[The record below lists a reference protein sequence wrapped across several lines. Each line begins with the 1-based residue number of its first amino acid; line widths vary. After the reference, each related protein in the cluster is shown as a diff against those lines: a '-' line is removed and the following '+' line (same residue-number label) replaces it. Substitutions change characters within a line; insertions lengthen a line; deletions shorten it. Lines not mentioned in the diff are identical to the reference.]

1 MTPLIR
7 NMLAADLPLLAA
19 IEQQV
24 TPHPWRESQFRESL
38 DKHQCL
44 TMVLQNQLVGYAV
57 YTIVLGEAEILNIA
71 IGRDYQGR
79 GYGRRFL
86 NHLID
91 LMTDRAERLFL
102 EVRVTNEPAVALY
115 QDVGLVEICL
125 RRNYYQNDTGQEDA
139 IVMAMD
145 FTSFQ

>member
-7 NMLAADLPLLAA
+7 NMLAADLPLLCAA

-57 YTIVLGEAEILNIA
+57 YTIVLGRS
-71 IGRDYQGR
+71 RDSEYCDR
-79 GYGRRFL
+79 GGITRGG
-86 NHLID
+86 
-91 LMTDRAERLFL
+91 
-102 EVRVTNEPAVALY
+102 VTADNCSITL
-115 QDVGLVEICL
+115 L
-125 RRNYYQNDTGQEDA
+125 T
-139 IVMAMD
+139 
-145 FTSFQ
+145 